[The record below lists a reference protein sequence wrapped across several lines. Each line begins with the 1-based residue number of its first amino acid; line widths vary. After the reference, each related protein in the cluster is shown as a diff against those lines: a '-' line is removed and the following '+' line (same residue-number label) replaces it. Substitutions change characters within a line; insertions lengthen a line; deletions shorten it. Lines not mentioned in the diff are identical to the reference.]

1 MNPDLS
7 TGRRRAILALLAV
20 TVLIVVMDLT
30 ILNVAM
36 NQIQAGLGAS
46 NADLQWALDS
56 YLITF
61 AAFLFTGGVTADRFG
76 RKKVLIG
83 GLLIFGTT
91 SGLAAFST
99 SIGALILWRAV
110 MGVGAA
116 VVPTVTLALI
126 IVIFPPMERAKA
138 IAAWAAAAGVAFAVG
153 PVLGGLLL
161 DKFWWGSVF
170 LVNVPLIVVAVAL
183 MIWLVPEF
191 KNPNPAKFD
200 PLGVVLSIVAVASL
214 VYGIVIG
221 GDKND
226 WTRADVL
233 GPIAAGLV
241 LAAVLV
247 VVERRMASPALDVS
261 LLRNS
266 RFSAGTVVI
275 ALCFFALIGAI
286 FITQFYYQTVLGYS
300 PLKAGLL
307 VLPMGI
313 GSMVVSARC
322 PKLVAKFGP
331 RMVVTA
337 GSLAMAISFAL
348 TSSFDAGTALVVL
361 IVAQLLFGLGWGCI
375 MAPATASL
383 MSVVPPMKAAAGQAV
398 SQTGRQVAGALGI
411 AVIGSILGVEY
422 RDSIGSAVNVLP
434 AHLRGDAAGSIGG
447 TLEAVK
453 SAGLTTQAPALI
465 HKAMDAYLSGMRV
478 TMLVIAG
485 VAVLAALVSLR
496 WLPNQPPAPPMP
508 PPAPPVPAAAKPEGA
523 ASAASAASEPAAA
536 QSAPAQSATAQS
548 SAGAA
553 PVTGANPSGAP
564 A

>member
-1 MNPDLS
+1 MNPELS
-7 TGRRRAILALLAV
+7 SGRRRAILALLAT

-36 NQIQAGLGAS
+36 NQIQRGLGAS

-83 GLLIFGTT
+83 GLVIFGVT

-126 IVIFPPMERAKA
+126 IVVFPPMERPKA
-138 IAAWAAAAGVAFAVG
+138 IALWAGAAGVAFAVG
-153 PVLGGLLL
+153 PVLGGVLL

-191 KNPNPAKFD
+191 RNPNPAKFD
-200 PLGVVLSIVAVASL
+200 PLGVVLSIVAVAAL

-226 WTRADVL
+226 WTRVDVL

-241 LAAVLV
+241 LTAVLV
-247 VVERRMASPALDVS
+247 MVERRMATPALDVS
-261 LLRNS
+261 LLKNA

-286 FITQFYYQTVLGYS
+286 FITQFYYQAVLGYS

-313 GSMVVSARC
+313 GSVVMSTRC

-331 RMVVTA
+331 RLVLTA
-337 GSLAMAISFAL
+337 GSLVMAVSFSVTAF
-348 TSSFDAGTALVVL
+348 FDANTSAAVL
-361 IVAQLLFGLGWGCI
+361 IAAQLLFGLGWGCI
-375 MAPATASL
+375 MAPATPVL

-398 SQTGRQVAGALGI
+398 SQTGRQVAGALGV
-411 AVIGSILGVEY
+411 AVIGSILGVRY
-422 RDSIGSAVNVLP
+422 RDSIGGAVNVLP
-434 AHLRGDAAGSIGG
+434 EHLRDEAAGSIGG
-447 TLEAVK
+447 TMQAIK

-465 HKAMDAYLSGMRV
+465 NKAVDSYLSGMRV
-478 TMLVIAG
+478 TMLVVAG
-485 VAVLAALVSLR
+485 VAVLSALVSLR
-496 WLPNQPPAPPMP
+496 WIPNQPPAPPMP
-508 PPAPPVPAAAKPEGA
+508 PAAPPVPAAA
-523 ASAASAASEPAAA
+523 EPAVGTK
-536 QSAPAQSATAQS
+536 PATDAD
-548 SAGAA
+548 
-553 PVTGANPSGAP
+553 PSGVP